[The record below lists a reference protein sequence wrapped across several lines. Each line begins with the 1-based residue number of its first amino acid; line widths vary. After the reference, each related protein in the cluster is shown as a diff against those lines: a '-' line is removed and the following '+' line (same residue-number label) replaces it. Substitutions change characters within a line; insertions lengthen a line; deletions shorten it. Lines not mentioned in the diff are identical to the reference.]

1 MDANKHTQFYLD
13 QLEPLVDGVIED
25 AVRTDGD
32 EFGDEFFGLA
42 IRCKDGE
49 VRRLIILAD
58 DEGNG
63 PGSFE
68 IVEGSAM
75 AEPSI
80 ATALQ
85 DAIVKHRGRCRKVL
99 GMDEVLK

>member
-1 MDANKHTQFYLD
+1 MRLPGGCNPLRGIPLLFLIEKEKEVDANKHTQFYLD
-13 QLEPLVDGVIED
+13 QLIPLVGGVIED
-25 AVRTDGD
+25 AVRTEGD

-49 VRRLIILAD
+49 VRHLIILAD

-68 IVEGSAM
+68 IVEGES
-75 AEPSI
+75 
-80 ATALQ
+80 
-85 DAIVKHRGRCRKVL
+85 HG
-99 GMDEVLK
+99 

>member
-1 MDANKHTQFYLD
+1 MDASKHTQFYLD
-13 QLEPLVDGVIED
+13 QLKPLVGGVIEV
-25 AVRTDGD
+25 AVRTDVD

-42 IRCKDGE
+42 IKCKDGA

-68 IVEGSAM
+68 IVEG
-75 AEPSI
+75 E
-80 ATALQ
+80 TN
-85 DAIVKHRGRCRKVL
+85 G
-99 GMDEVLK
+99 

>member
-13 QLEPLVDGVIED
+13 QLKPLVGGVIKD
-25 AVRTDGD
+25 AVHTGED

-42 IRCKDGE
+42 IKCRDGE
-49 VRRLIILAD
+49 VRLLIILAD

-68 IVEGSAM
+68 IVERENNG
-75 AEPSI
+75 
-80 ATALQ
+80 
-85 DAIVKHRGRCRKVL
+85 
-99 GMDEVLK
+99 

>member
-13 QLEPLVDGVIED
+13 QLKPLVGGAIEGT
-25 AVRTDGD
+25 VRTDGD

-42 IRCKDGE
+42 IRCKDGA
-49 VRRLIILAD
+49 VRRLIILSD

-68 IVEGSAM
+68 IVEGES
-75 AEPSI
+75 
-80 ATALQ
+80 
-85 DAIVKHRGRCRKVL
+85 HG
-99 GMDEVLK
+99 

>member
-1 MDANKHTQFYLD
+1 VNSAQCGYPEGAIPSGGFPSFFLIEKEKEMDANEHTQFYLD
-13 QLEPLVDGVIED
+13 QLKPLVGGVIED
-25 AVRTDGD
+25 AVRTEGD

-49 VRRLIILAD
+49 VRHLIILAD

-68 IVEGSAM
+68 IVVGESHG
-75 AEPSI
+75 
-80 ATALQ
+80 
-85 DAIVKHRGRCRKVL
+85 
-99 GMDEVLK
+99 

>member
-1 MDANKHTQFYLD
+1 MRLPGGCNPLRGIPLLLLIEKYKEMEATKHTQFYLD
-13 QLEPLVDGVIED
+13 QLEPLVGGVIED
-25 AVRTDGD
+25 AVRVRTDGD
-32 EFGDEFFGLA
+32 ELGDEFFGLA

-68 IVEGSAM
+68 IVEGESN
-75 AEPSI
+75 
-80 ATALQ
+80 
-85 DAIVKHRGRCRKVL
+85 G
-99 GMDEVLK
+99 

>member
-13 QLEPLVDGVIED
+13 QLKPLVGGVIEV
-25 AVRTDGD
+25 AVRTDVD

-42 IRCKDGE
+42 IRCKDGA

-68 IVEGSAM
+68 IVEGES
-75 AEPSI
+75 
-80 ATALQ
+80 
-85 DAIVKHRGRCRKVL
+85 HG
-99 GMDEVLK
+99 